1 MYDVLC
7 TLLPD
12 MGARV
17 AIQRGGTS
25 DSPEQGDLFGPVPA
39 PAHRPDPELV
49 RRRIDRILA
58 QLRAED
64 SVRGWVHGRA
74 SLLRIVFPQL
84 TGWLPEDEAI
94 RFDAEFEAEMVRLG
108 AL

>member
-1 MYDVLC
+1 M
-7 TLLPD
+7 
-12 MGARV
+12 
-17 AIQRGGTS
+17 IQHSDTS
-25 DSPEQGDLFGPVPA
+25 ESLGQGDLFGPVPT
-39 PAHRPDPELV
+39 PAYRPDPELV

-94 RFDAEFEAEMVRLG
+94 RFDAEFEVEMTRLE
-108 AL
+108 AA

>member
-1 MYDVLC
+1 M
-7 TLLPD
+7 LPD

-17 AIQRGGTS
+17 AVQRSDRS
-25 DSPEQGDLFGPVPA
+25 DSLEQGDLFGPVPA
-39 PAHRPDPELV
+39 PAYRPDPELV

-64 SVRGWVHGRA
+64 SVQGWVHGRA

-84 TGWLPEDEAI
+84 IGWLPEDEAT
-94 RFDAEFEAEMVRLG
+94 RLDAEFESEMARLE
-108 AL
+108 AA